1 MSESKVRR
9 ASPAPKLKSVL
20 TFANIFDV
28 KWSHLSPSIIL
39 PKIRKLFKNPTLQ
52 PYSSTNSDL
61 DLQPNPFPR
70 SPPSLKPSQHPSDL
84 FKSLLAKT
92 YHTYSR
98 SKKHQLP
105 PKHQYTGQ
113 LSQPPLLLQTR
124 PTLLYTATSYL

>member
-1 MSESKVRR
+1 MVPPQPVNNSPQNSK
-9 ASPAPKLKSVL
+9 
-20 TFANIFDV
+20 
-28 KWSHLSPSIIL
+28 
-39 PKIRKLFKNPTLQ
+39 TLQ
-52 PYSSTNSDL
+52 KPNPPPYSSTNSDL

-124 PTLLYTATSYL
+124 PTLFYTATSYL